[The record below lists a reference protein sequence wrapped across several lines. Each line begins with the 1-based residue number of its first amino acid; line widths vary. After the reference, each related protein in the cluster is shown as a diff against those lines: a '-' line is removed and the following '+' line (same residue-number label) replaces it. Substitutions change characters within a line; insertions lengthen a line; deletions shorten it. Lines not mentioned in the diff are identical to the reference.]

1 MTTKATF
8 RFPEASLAGSPCKEL
23 TLQYNPEKLQL
34 DRSVQWKEAKAT
46 GNKSSLEYTKTA
58 PATLSMELIFDT
70 SINGENVKKEFVD
83 IFSNATL
90 PNVKPTVKSEEG
102 RGKESEKQRP
112 QKIEFNWPPEFQFI
126 GFLKS
131 VKTSYIMFSDVGVPI
146 RAKVSLVIQEFES
159 KEKIDHGVGGIEGYN
174 LPEVSLVQV
183 QSGQTLSM
191 IAAAAGTSA
200 QVLADM
206 NGISNPLEVASGTM
220 LMVPYT

>member
-1 MTTKATF
+1 MTTKAMF
-8 RFPEASLAGSPCKEL
+8 IFPEAALAGSACAEL
-23 TLQYNPEKLQL
+23 TLQYNPDKVQL

-83 IFSNATL
+83 IFSNATM
-90 PNVKPTVKSEEG
+90 PNVKPPASSEEG
-102 RGKESEKQRP
+102 KGKEADKQRP
-112 QKIEFNWPPEFQFI
+112 QKVIFNWPPEFKFVGFI
-126 GFLKS
+126 KTL
-131 VKTSYIMFSDVGVPI
+131 KTSYIMFSEAGVPI
-146 RAKVSLVIQEFES
+146 RAKVSLTLQEHETQ
-159 KEKIDHGVGGIEGYN
+159 EKIEHGLGKVEGYN

-200 QVLADM
+200 QLLADM
-206 NGISNPLEVASGTM
+206 NGISNPLDVAAGTM
-220 LMVPYT
+220 LMVPFS